1 MLDNRQYTEQ
11 DLIRGCRQGKRHFQE
26 LLYKYFYGF
35 GMSVCLRYTY
45 SREDALEVLN
55 DGFMKVF
62 QHIEDFDEAKPFKSW
77 FRRILVNT
85 ALDHYR
91 SNKKHRLYVS
101 LDEDQQEFSGRANEG
116 DADTSELALSAD
128 LILELFHRMPEQ
140 YRMTFNLFEVEGYT
154 HDEIA
159 AMLDVSPGTSRS
171 NLSRAKKMLRMLYQQ
186 RINQQCNEAV

>member
-11 DLIRGCRQGKRHFQE
+11 DLIRGCRKGKRHFQE
-26 LLYKYFYGF
+26 LLYKHFYGF

-62 QHIEDFDEAKPFKSW
+62 QHIEDFDEARPFKSW

-91 SNKKHRLYVS
+91 SNKKYRLYVS
-101 LDEDQQEFSGRANEG
+101 LDEDQQEFSGMANDG
-116 DADTSELALSAD
+116 DADTSDLALSSD
-128 LILELFHRMPEQ
+128 LILELFNRMPEQ
-140 YRMTFNLFEVEGYT
+140 YRLTFNLFEVEGYS

-186 RINQQCNEAV
+186 RINQKCNEAV